1 MRKPLHT
8 LHKLMEGVGMSSACH
23 SDPSI
28 TTGLQLPGGFDEEVE
43 ETGGVWATKSAFA
56 ALEELEWL
64 EHILTAETTEAEALE
79 PRTLTKA
86 KCCPDWPLWENTI
99 AKELTTLKTAGTW
112 RLEEAPPRA
121 NVIGSKWVFK
131 AKKDAAGNIARYKA
145 HLVAQGFSQISGVD
159 YNDTYVPIAK
169 LMSLH

>member
-28 TTGLQLPGGFDEEVE
+28 TTGLQLPGGIDEEVE

-56 ALEELEWL
+56 AL
-64 EHILTAETTEAEALE
+64 EALE

-145 HLVAQGFSQISGVD
+145 HLVAQAFSQISGVD